1 MPDSNQQPPV
11 PRLELYP
18 IELIPCTGRVHT
30 NRSIHTVRWV
40 ALVRRAGLNEPA
52 PQERHT
58 PPSLSLDEATFLAL
72 CPTPATGWRLTFL
85 QRKKNPG
92 RQADQGF
99 LVPGRPIR
107 VAFQVHCGR
116 STHCRLAVTDGL
128 AGKSAKP
135 NRIERQRPAAAF
147 ARAGEAFDQRSLRSC
162 PDHRVFPRNAIF
174 NTVGA
179 AFYGCLAACQTL
191 FFTASPSA
199 LSYCPEGP
207 PRPS

>member
-116 STHCRLAVTDGL
+116 STHCRLAATDGL
-128 AGKSAKP
+128 AGKSATP

-147 ARAGEAFDQRSLRSC
+147 AGSINADFALVRITGFFLATQSSKQWARHSIPDVARVAQLSRA
-162 PDHRVFPRNAIF
+162 
-174 NTVGA
+174 
-179 AFYGCLAACQTL
+179 
-191 FFTASPSA
+191 
-199 LSYCPEGP
+199 
-207 PRPS
+207 